1 MNFSKSPPKGILM
14 QPTKKAIKLEEVW
27 ATTKTEE
34 DIGKMQEK
42 MRSSQFNP
50 LIPKTPLLA

>member
-1 MNFSKSPPKGILM
+1 MLLKSSPPKGIIM

-27 ATTKTEE
+27 ARAKTQD

-42 MRSSQFNP
+42 MRSIQLNR
-50 LIPKTPLLA
+50 LMA